1 MKVHLIGICGTA
13 MATLAAMFKQEGF
26 YVQGSDKEI
35 YPPMS
40 EFLAEQ
46 RISVLEGYRAD
57 HISNDI
63 DFVVIG
69 NSVSRG
75 NPEVE
80 EVLDRK
86 IRYFSLPEAIRD
98 HFLWG
103 RKTIV
108 AAGTHGKTTT
118 ASVIGWLLAK
128 GNLDPSFMVG
138 GIALNFGTSFRVGSG
153 STFVI
158 EGDEYDSAF
167 FDKTA
172 KFLKYIPDIVIINN
186 VEFDHA
192 DIYPD
197 LDSIRVAFRRLIT
210 LIPRGGLL
218 LLGGDSRDAL
228 DLGSVAHC
236 KVETF
241 GLSDS
246 LDWQAKEIAIT
257 PSGTKFDVYRR
268 GSLFERV
275 EVPLL
280 GAFNVRNVIGSIA
293 AVSAVGLPQKML
305 TEGLS
310 QFRGVRRRLEL
321 RGTVGGIDVYDDFA
335 HHPTAIAETLKAVKE
350 AYPGRRLWA
359 VFEPRSATACS
370 RVFESEISKAL
381 SLGDEVV
388 LGKVF
393 RSKFVTGKRLSEKQ
407 VVSELVF
414 RGTHAQYIPEVKEI
428 ITTVVSESRD
438 GDVVV
443 IMSNGNFEGI
453 HGRLLKALG
462 EKRNTS
468 LV

>member
-1 MKVHLIGICGTA
+1 
-13 MATLAAMFKQEGF
+13 MATLAAMFKQKGF
-26 YVQGSDKEI
+26 YVQGSDKEF
-35 YPPMS
+35 YPPMR
-40 EFLAEQ
+40 EFLVEQ
-46 RISVLEGYRAD
+46 KILMLEGYRAD
-57 HISNDI
+57 HISDDI

-69 NSVSRG
+69 NAVSRG

-86 IRYFSLPEAIRD
+86 IHYFSLPEAIRD

-118 ASVIGWLLAK
+118 ASLIGWLLAK
-128 GNLDPSFMVG
+128 GNLDPSLMVG

-153 STFVI
+153 SAFVI

-218 LLGGDSRDAL
+218 ILGGDSQDAL

-246 LDWQAKEIAIT
+246 LDWQAKEIAIR
-257 PSGTKFDVYRR
+257 PSGTKFNVYRR

-293 AVSAVGLPQKML
+293 AASAVGLTPGML
-305 TEGLS
+305 AEGLS

-321 RGTVGGIDVYDDFA
+321 RGTVGGINVYDDFA
-335 HHPTAIAETLKAVKE
+335 HHPTAVEETLKAVKE

-370 RVFESEISKAL
+370 RVFESEISEAL
-381 SLGDEVV
+381 SLGDEVI

-393 RSKFVTGKRLSEKQ
+393 RSKLVTGKRLSENE
-407 VVSELVF
+407 VVSELIL
-414 RGTHAQYIPEVKEI
+414 RGTHAKYIPEVKEI
-428 ITTVVSESRD
+428 ITTVVNESRD

-453 HGRLLKALG
+453 HGRLLKALR
-462 EKRNTS
+462 EKCNSS